1 MTTSL
6 RAVEAVYRYCRAHT
20 DAEIIIGE
28 GAGSGR
34 TYDVFA
40 TLGYTEFAQREG
52 LRLVDFNEAET
63 VLLEN
68 PNALQ
73 LKQFHLPKIAQG
85 AFIISIPVLKDHSF
99 TKTTIAMKNMFG
111 LAPGRHYG
119 GSWNKSKLH
128 VPSPDDSVV
137 DVCTYKKPDLSV
149 VDASVALTGGHLAG
163 KKKHVGLILAGFD
176 PRRRRRG
183 RQPTARPR
191 PRLGPLPH
199 RRRRPPRHD
208 EGHRDR
214 HRLTTGVRV
223 HEDEG
228 STRPGNTALLSGR
241 RKKANQE
248 IGNPGPPGSCH
259 AEPVLPTPFHVTLR
273 LLRIV
278 AGASTRLS
286 APSCGWL
293 AF

>member
-1 MTTSL
+1 MSQVAKVTFADYEPSISKALDLIGAGARLPREGLIILKPNLTNAAPPPVTTSL
-6 RAVEAVYRYCRAHT
+6 RAVAAVYRYCRAHT

-137 DVCTYKKPDLSV
+137 DVCTVQEARSVGRGRQCRPDGRPLGRQEKARGS
-149 VDASVALTGGHLAG
+149 
-163 KKKHVGLILAGFD
+163 D
-176 PRRRRRG
+176 PRRLRSRRRRRG
-183 RQPTARPR
+183 GQPTARPR
-191 PRLGPLPH
+191 ARLGPLPD
-199 RRRRPPRHD
+199 RRRGPPRA
-208 EGHRDR
+208 R
-214 HRLTTGVRV
+214 
-223 HEDEG
+223 
-228 STRPGNTALLSGR
+228 
-241 RKKANQE
+241 
-248 IGNPGPPGSCH
+248 
-259 AEPVLPTPFHVTLR
+259 
-273 LLRIV
+273 
-278 AGASTRLS
+278 
-286 APSCGWL
+286 
-293 AF
+293 